1 MTQPPPAAPARIP
14 DVPRPDA
21 PAPDTAAPQPAAPPA
36 AAPHAAAPGSGAPG
50 SGAPGAPARRRSGF
64 VALGMVGTLALALS
78 GCSSSSGKN
87 PPSRCVDPTT
97 LKVLDSHSC
106 AAKGTTTTAGRWY
119 YCGSGGSTAVG
130 GTFDKAAT
138 KRGGFG
144 CPSGSSG
151 SGGG

>member
-1 MTQPPPAAPARIP
+1 MTQPPPDRPA
-14 DVPRPDA
+14 PRPDA
-21 PAPDTAAPQPAAPPA
+21 VRPDTLRPDTA
-36 AAPHAAAPGSGAPG
+36 GSAG
-50 SGAPGAPARRRSGF
+50 PGAPAPGTRRRSGV

-78 GCSSSSGKN
+78 GCSSSSGGN

-106 AAKGTTTTAGRWY
+106 SGGKAAGATAGRWY
-119 YCGSGGSTAVG
+119 YCGSGATNAVG

-144 CPSGSSG
+144 CPAGSSG

>member
-1 MTQPPPAAPARIP
+1 MTQPLPASSIRIP
-14 DVPRPDA
+14 DIPG
-21 PAPDTAAPQPAAPPA
+21 PA
-36 AAPHAAAPGSGAPG
+36 AANPAANPAADRAALPAAAVPAAALPAAA
-50 SGAPGAPARRRSGF
+50 APGAPARRRSGF

-87 PPSRCVDPTT
+87 PPSRCVDPAT

-106 AAKGTTTTAGRWY
+106 TTKGTTTTAGRWY
-119 YCGSGGSTAVG
+119 YCGSGAATATG

>member
-1 MTQPPPAAPARIP
+1 MTPPPPAPGPAESP
-14 DVPRPDA
+14 ARPDA
-21 PAPDTAAPQPAAPPA
+21 APAAVLAAIPSAIPA
-36 AAPHAAAPGSGAPG
+36 ER
-50 SGAPGAPARRRSGF
+50 PADPSPDGRRRSGF

-78 GCSSSSGKN
+78 GCSSSSSST
-87 PPSRCVDPTT
+87 PSRCVDPGT

-106 AAKGTTTTAGRWY
+106 KGGGATAGRWY
-119 YCGSGGSTAVG
+119 YCGSGSTTALG

>member
-1 MTQPPPAAPARIP
+1 MTQPLPASSTRIP
-14 DVPRPDA
+14 EA
-21 PAPDTAAPQPAAPPA
+21 PGPA
-36 AAPHAAAPGSGAPG
+36 AADPAALPAALPAAAVPVA
-50 SGAPGAPARRRSGF
+50 AIPGASARRRSGF

-87 PPSRCVDPTT
+87 PPSRCVDPAT

-106 AAKGTTTTAGRWY
+106 TTKGSTTTAGRWY
-119 YCGSGGSTAVG
+119 YCGSGAATATG

>member
-1 MTQPPPAAPARIP
+1 MTQSPPSAAGE
-14 DVPRPDA
+14 
-21 PAPDTAAPQPAAPPA
+21 T
-36 AAPHAAAPGSGAPG
+36 GG
-50 SGAPGAPARRRSGF
+50 RRRSGF

-78 GCSSSSGKN
+78 GCSSGSSN
-87 PPSRCVDPTT
+87 PPSRCVDPNT
-97 LKVLDSHSC
+97 LKVLGDHACSG
-106 AAKGTTTTAGRWY
+106 AAGASAGRWY
-119 YCGSGGSTAVG
+119 YCGSGSAVVSG

>member
-1 MTQPPPAAPARIP
+1 MTLPPS
-14 DVPRPDA
+14 VSSTRP
-21 PAPDTAAPQPAAPPA
+21 PDTTGPA
-36 AAPHAAAPGSGAPG
+36 AAETAAAGPSAAGPSAAAPGSTAPDA
-50 SGAPGAPARRRSGF
+50 STRRRSGF

-87 PPSRCVDPTT
+87 PPSRCVDPAT

-106 AAKGTTTTAGRWY
+106 TAKGATAGRWY
-119 YCGSGGSTAVG
+119 YCGSGSTTATG
-130 GTFDKAAT
+130 GTFDRAAT

>member
-1 MTQPPPAAPARIP
+1 MTQPPPDRPA
-14 DVPRPDA
+14 PRPDA
-21 PAPDTAAPQPAAPPA
+21 AEPAVPGTPAG
-36 AAPHAAAPGSGAPG
+36 PGT
-50 SGAPGAPARRRSGF
+50 RRRSGF

-78 GCSSSSGKN
+78 GCSSSSGGN

-106 AAKGTTTTAGRWY
+106 SGGKAAGATAGRWY
-119 YCGSGGSTAVG
+119 YCGSGATDAVG

-144 CPSGSSG
+144 CPAGSSG

>member
-1 MTQPPPAAPARIP
+1 MTQPPPASPS
-14 DVPRPDA
+14 PRPDTA
-21 PAPDTAAPQPAAPPA
+21 RPDAAGSAGTGTTG
-36 AAPHAAAPGSGAPG
+36 PGN
-50 SGAPGAPARRRSGF
+50 RRRSGF

-78 GCSSSSGKN
+78 GCSSSSGGN

-106 AAKGTTTTAGRWY
+106 SGGKAAGATAGRWY
-119 YCGSGGSTAVG
+119 YCGSGATNAVG

-144 CPSGSSG
+144 CPAGSSG

>member
-1 MTQPPPAAPARIP
+1 MTQPPPAGSTRT
-14 DVPRPDA
+14 PDA
-21 PAPDTAAPQPAAPPA
+21 TGPVAAATAAAGPSVAGPRAT
-36 AAPHAAAPGSGAPG
+36 
-50 SGAPGAPARRRSGF
+50 APGAPARRRSGF

-87 PPSRCVDPTT
+87 PPSRCVDPAT

-106 AAKGTTTTAGRWY
+106 TTKGTTTAGRWY
-119 YCGSGGSTAVG
+119 YCGSGATTATG

>member
-1 MTQPPPAAPARIP
+1 MTPPPPATTATRATPATP
-14 DVPRPDA
+14 VV
-21 PAPDTAAPQPAAPPA
+21 PAAPTTAGTAGTAGAVGPA
-36 AAPHAAAPGSGAPG
+36 PQS
-50 SGAPGAPARRRSGF
+50 RRRSGF
-64 VALGMVGTLALALS
+64 VTLGMVGTLALALS
-78 GCSSSSGKN
+78 GCASSGGGN
-87 PPSRCVDPTT
+87 PPSRCVDPST

-106 AAKGTTTTAGRWY
+106 TGGGTSAAAGRWY
-119 YCGSGGSTAVG
+119 YCGSGSTTAIG

>member
-1 MTQPPPAAPARIP
+1 MTLPSPTTSARIP
-14 DVPRPDA
+14 AVPGPDS
-21 PAPDTAAPQPAAPPA
+21 PARSAAGPGTAAPGASS
-36 AAPHAAAPGSGAPG
+36 APG
-50 SGAPGAPARRRSGF
+50 RRRSGF
-64 VALGMVGTLALALS
+64 VTLGMVGTLALALS
-78 GCSSSSGKN
+78 GCSSSSSK
-87 PPSRCVDPTT
+87 PPSRCVDPST

-106 AAKGTTTTAGRWY
+106 TSKGTTTTAGRWY
-119 YCGSGGSTAVG
+119 YCGSGATTATG

>member
-1 MTQPPPAAPARIP
+1 MTQPPP
-14 DVPRPDA
+14 DS
-21 PAPDTAAPQPAAPPA
+21 PAPRST
-36 AAPHAAAPGSGAPG
+36 APG
-50 SGAPGAPARRRSGF
+50 PGADGRRRSGF

-87 PPSRCVDPTT
+87 PPSRCVDPST

-106 AAKGTTTTAGRWY
+106 TTKGTVTAGRWY
-119 YCGSGGSTAVG
+119 YCGSGSTTAVG

-144 CPSGSSG
+144 CPAGSSG

>member
-1 MTQPPPAAPARIP
+1 MTQPPPVAPARIP
-14 DVPRPDA
+14 DVPHPDVRHPDA
-21 PAPDTAAPQPAAPPA
+21 ATPD
-36 AAPHAAAPGSGAPG
+36 
-50 SGAPGAPARRRSGF
+50 APARRRSGF
-64 VALGMVGTLALALS
+64 VALGMVGTLALALC

-87 PPSRCVDPTT
+87 PPSRCVDPAT

-106 AAKGTTTTAGRWY
+106 TTKGTTTTAGRWY
-119 YCGSGGSTAVG
+119 YCGSGATTATG

>member
-1 MTQPPPAAPARIP
+1 MTQPPPASPAPRSPARS
-14 DVPRPDA
+14 
-21 PAPDTAAPQPAAPPA
+21 TAGSTARSTAGST
-36 AAPHAAAPGSGAPG
+36 APG
-50 SGAPGAPARRRSGF
+50 PGADGRRRSGF

-78 GCSSSSGKN
+78 GCSSSSGGN
-87 PPSRCVDPTT
+87 PPSRCVDPAT

-106 AAKGTTTTAGRWY
+106 SGGKAAGATAGRWY
-119 YCGSGGSTAVG
+119 YCGSGATTAVG

>member
-1 MTQPPPAAPARIP
+1 MTQPPPASPA
-14 DVPRPDA
+14 PRPE
-21 PAPDTAAPQPAAPPA
+21 PAVP
-36 AAPHAAAPGSGAPG
+36 GAPG
-50 SGAPGAPARRRSGF
+50 TGTPDTGTRRRSGF

-78 GCSSSSGKN
+78 GCSSSSGGN

-106 AAKGTTTTAGRWY
+106 SGGKAAGAAAGRWY
-119 YCGSGGSTAVG
+119 YCGSGAGNAVG

-144 CPSGSSG
+144 CPAGSSG

>member
-21 PAPDTAAPQPAAPPA
+21 ASPDTAAPPA
-36 AAPHAAAPGSGAPG
+36 AAPHAAAPGTGAPG
-50 SGAPGAPARRRSGF
+50 GPARRRSGF

-87 PPSRCVDPTT
+87 PPSRCVDPAT

-106 AAKGTTTTAGRWY
+106 TTKSTTTAGRWY
-119 YCGSGGSTAVG
+119 YCGSGGTTAIG

>member
-1 MTQPPPAAPARIP
+1 MTQPPPASPA
-14 DVPRPDA
+14 PRPDTTES
-21 PAPDTAAPQPAAPPA
+21 D
-36 AAPHAAAPGSGAPG
+36 APGPG
-50 SGAPGAPARRRSGF
+50 TRRRSGF

-78 GCSSSSGKN
+78 GCSSSSGGN

-106 AAKGTTTTAGRWY
+106 SGGKAAGATAGRWY
-119 YCGSGGSTAVG
+119 YCGSGATDAVG

-144 CPSGSSG
+144 CPAGSSG